1 MSALHKALAAHP
13 LAKMPYNAIRFVRI
27 DGNGVPLYRV
37 GKTEQ
42 EMGAAAALKSA
53 FELFGGH
60 CFHCKVW
67 MPPQPLSHDCTR
79 DHLRPR
85 RDGGKDYL
93 HNLVFACGTCNRAKG
108 GTDLI
113 SFRAE
118 VGAEYMKALDA
129 HLVRCLQ
136 KLGSDVAG

>member
-13 LAKMPYNAIRFVRI
+13 LAKKPYNAIKFARI

-37 GKTEQ
+37 GKTGQ
-42 EMGAAAALKSA
+42 DLGAAAALKSA

-60 CFHCKVW
+60 CFHCKTW

-85 RDGGKDYL
+85 KDGGKDYL
-93 HNLVFACGTCNRAKG
+93 HNLVFACGPCNRAKG
-108 GTDLI
+108 GSDLI

-118 VGAEYMKALDA
+118 VGSEYMKALDA

-136 KLGSDVAG
+136 KLGSAG